1 MVVIL
6 MLDESEQ
13 GLAIRK
19 LCIQSIKILL
29 SLVSL
34 LSWAACIFWPWRYH
48 MEDKFLRM
56 FSGYCMALGNGSR

>member
-1 MVVIL
+1 MVVIFR
-6 MLDESEQ
+6 LDESEQ
-13 GLAIRK
+13 GLTICK
-19 LCIQSIKILL
+19 LCIQSIKIL

-48 MEDKFLRM
+48 MEDKFLRI